1 VALRSYNGDAF
12 LKKTKLVREGVCKA
26 NKLRDGISL
35 AIIFSIAITSI
46 FSLVAITAYG
56 KSSTDML
63 FGAQSTVPQIKIIY
77 DNKAYDMS
85 TFVLAHSGQMK
96 KITIPSDDPP
106 EDGSNPPLPLQL
118 GNTVHFQFDKQPT
131 KVNAY
136 IIDMEAQ
143 PVELYAQRQIGPS
156 DFQIV
161 GPEGILNYEVHAFFP
176 DGQYISQYILANVS
190 TGASPAVR
198 NFGVDRASQDNGY
211 IALSD
216 KQACNNADRLHTL
229 EISSK
234 SENSI
239 RSPITVLDNNLQT
252 AWAVRGTD
260 VKSFV
265 KSSLDEDG
273 HTAKSSDK
281 SPWLQ
286 LDLGADKMVCSIGIA
301 FPHGDKNINFFKVQT
316 STDGENLTDVGVA
329 ESYPLDA
336 GGQLF
341 TFPDMPDKARYIR
354 ISDVGNLVSGDTEI
368 AEFMAAGM

>member
-1 VALRSYNGDAF
+1 M
-12 LKKTKLVREGVCKA
+12 KKTKLVREGMRRI
-26 NKLRDGISL
+26 NKIGDGISL
-35 AIIFSIAITSI
+35 GVIFSIAITSI
-46 FSLVAITAYG
+46 FSLMGVTAYG

-63 FGAQSTVPQIKIIY
+63 SGAQSTVPQIMMIY

-96 KITIPSDDPP
+96 KITIPSDHPP
-106 EDGSNPPLPLQL
+106 EDGSNPPVRLEL

-161 GPEGILNYEVHAFFP
+161 GPEGILNYEVHAFFA
-176 DGQYISQYILANVS
+176 DGQYTSQYILANVS
-190 TGASPAVR
+190 AGVSPAVS
-198 NFGVDRASQDNGY
+198 NFGVDRASTDNGY

-216 KQACNNADRLHTL
+216 KQACNNADRLRTL
-229 EISSK
+229 EVSSNAQDNNNKSK
-234 SENSI
+234 SNS
-239 RSPITVLDNNLQT
+239 PVTVLDNNLQT
-252 AWAVRGTD
+252 AWAVKGTD

-265 KSSLDEDG
+265 TVKSSLDEDAQ
-273 HTAKSSDK
+273 TARSSDK

-286 LDLGADKMVCSIGIA
+286 LDLGADKTVCNIGLA
-301 FPHGDKNINFFKVQT
+301 FPNGDKSINFFKVQA
-316 STDGENLTDVGVA
+316 SIDGEHFTDVGLA
-329 ESYPLDA
+329 ESYPLGA

-341 TFPDMPDKARYIR
+341 SFPDMPDKSRYVR

-368 AEFMAAGM
+368 AEFMAAGK